1 MKYFLSL
8 AAVLATVCPA
18 WAQET
23 RPEKSKA
30 GYTLVNPTPRDQ
42 MRDMS
47 TDRPDK
53 TESPYT
59 VDAGHFQAEIS
70 LLDFTYANPAPGESS
85 NTFKAV
91 PSNLKM
97 GLLNNVDFQ
106 FVLEPYVNES
116 SSVPGGPDN
125 QAQGFG
131 DIQFRTKFNLW
142 GNDGGKTAFALM
154 PFIQLPTGTGDLTNN
169 HVEGGLI
176 VPLAIELAEGWG
188 LGLMGQLNAVLDN
201 ANDGYGMEFV
211 HTITTGF
218 DLVGDLAMYVEYA
231 GTYSVKTGNNYQ
243 GTVGTGFTY
252 ALTEDIQF
260 DIGTAIGVTRAADVA
275 NVFVGISV
283 RY

>member
-1 MKYFLSL
+1 M
-8 AAVLATVCPA
+8 
-18 WAQET
+18 
-23 RPEKSKA
+23 RP
-30 GYTLVNPTPRDQ
+30 
-42 MRDMS
+42 MS

-70 LLDFTYANPAPGESS
+70 LIDFTYANPEPGVSS
-85 NTFKAV
+85 DTVKAM

-116 SSVPGGPDN
+116 SSVTGGPDN

-131 DIQFRTKFNLW
+131 DIQFRMKFNLW
-142 GNDGGKTAFALM
+142 GNDGGKTAFGLM

-176 VPLAIELAEGWG
+176 IPLAVELMEGWG
-188 LGLMGQLNAVLDN
+188 LGMMAQLNAVRDN

-211 HTITTGF
+211 HSVTTGF
-218 DLVGDLAMYVEYA
+218 DLVGNLGMYMEYA
-231 GTYSVKTGNNYQ
+231 GNYSVKTGNNYQ
-243 GTVGTGFTY
+243 GTAGVGFTY

-260 DIGTAIGVTRAADVA
+260 DIGTALGVTPAADRA